1 MEEYERKNKEE
12 IHKELQDL
20 DATMT
25 ADDPLFWAHTAYAAN
40 VGTVMALGV
49 YPLVVSEMA
58 TYILL
63 GLKAVIPL
71 QENRIIL

>member
-1 MEEYERKNKEE
+1 
-12 IHKELQDL
+12 
-20 DATMT
+20 
-25 ADDPLFWAHTAYAAN
+25 
-40 VGTVMALGV
+40 MALGV

-58 TYILL
+58 THILL